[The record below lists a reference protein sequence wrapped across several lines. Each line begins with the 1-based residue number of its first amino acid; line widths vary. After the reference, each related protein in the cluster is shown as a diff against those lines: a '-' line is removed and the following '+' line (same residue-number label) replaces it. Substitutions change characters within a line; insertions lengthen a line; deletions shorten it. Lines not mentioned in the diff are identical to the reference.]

1 MFEGIELFASMSKQ
15 DLDNLALFCQE
26 RSLKSGEILFHEWD
40 ESTSMYI
47 VKSWLLQAYKGNK
60 VLWEIHP
67 SQPVG
72 EMAIFNQP
80 QHRSASVKALNDSEL
95 IVIIY
100 YSLEELIKKHPN
112 IVQKIQTFIDERNKQ
127 NLWKI

>member
-1 MFEGIELFASMSKQ
+1 
-15 DLDNLALFCQE
+15 
-26 RSLKSGEILFHEWD
+26 
-40 ESTSMYI
+40 
-47 VKSWLLQAYKGNK
+47 
-60 VLWEIHP
+60 
-67 SQPVG
+67 
-72 EMAIFNQP
+72 MAIFNQP

-127 NLWKI
+127 NL